1 MLSTLAKLKN
11 FNMEESLK
19 IKLLSLA
26 KQETPLDDDLD
37 LYVCD
42 IVNTDIDEAFK
53 LGVEYGKV
61 RLAREILELFCI
73 KY

>member
-1 MLSTLAKLKN
+1 
-11 FNMEESLK
+11 MEESLK

-42 IVNTDIDEAFK
+42 IVDTDIDEAFK